1 MKKIVALLFACLMA
15 VSLLSACGGGSGA
28 ANEKKSYTEEDYAY
42 YVAEE
47 AVKDLKSR
55 LKRPS
60 SIELNIVMVVKKSL
74 SSEYE
79 IAVDYSAQNELGG
92 FNRDV
97 EYYALV
103 LETSDG
109 EPNGVRESNFA
120 SLLDKRHFEDSVL
133 DDDNTVYEIDITKL
147 NY

>member
-1 MKKIVALLFACLMA
+1 MKKIVALLLACLMA
-15 VSLLSACGGGSGA
+15 VCLLSACGGGSGTES
-28 ANEKKSYTEEDYAY
+28 EKKSYTDEDYAY
-42 YVAEE
+42 YVTEE

-60 SIELNIVMVVKKSL
+60 SLELNTIMVVKTSL
-74 SSEYE
+74 EYE
-79 IAVDYSAQNELGG
+79 VAIDYSAQNELGG